1 LLTVRRDEFARLSAS
16 LGVLRQDIHE
26 SLAVHKGQAGLLAMV
41 HDDPRLASLRVA
53 QVMASPAETLAPQQ
67 TLADVV
73 ERFQGGMLGYAVV
86 AADGRLLG
94 YCGLAELYG
103 AWRALTPAHTP
114 VQDFM
119 RNDPP
124 FVTEN
129 HLLVEAIM
137 VHMRERMELLPVV
150 RSADKSHV
158 VGMLS
163 PFDVIRKAIV
173 PVSSAPRLPASA

>member
-1 LLTVRRDEFARLSAS
+1 
-16 LGVLRQDIHE
+16 
-26 SLAVHKGQAGLLAMV
+26 
-41 HDDPRLASLRVA
+41 
-53 QVMASPAETLAPQQ
+53 
-67 TLADVV
+67 
-73 ERFQGGMLGYAVV
+73 
-86 AADGRLLG
+86 
-94 YCGLAELYG
+94 
-103 AWRALTPAHTP
+103 
-114 VQDFM
+114 M

-150 RSADKSHV
+150 RSADNSHV

-163 PFDVIRKAIV
+163 PFDVIRKAIA